1 MFKELK
7 VRVNTWAK
15 ILLCCMVSQGS
26 LVLDL
31 TRESPYVE
39 FCKDAQCFNLTENS
53 QLLKLSSEI
62 DNLRIPRT
70 TVQD

>member
-62 DNLRIPRT
+62 DNLRRPRT